1 MSIRKSKRMGT
12 DCFFVLVHE
21 EKRHVDSLHKG
32 RVGKQELKYFLF
44 FLSVSPVF
52 FVPTKNFN
60 NPFSAFFLRP
70 LSMAFTLRNKDKVGK
85 GKALLEVYTL
95 YCLPLSF
102 VARSVHLP
110 HKTLSGIVPPPLP
123 SASSSPQHKY
133 RPTGRMSRRGERE
146 MGCPDKVVLAQ
157 DRFNGGDKV
166 G

>member
-21 EKRHVDSLHKG
+21 RQRHVDSLHKG

-52 FVPTKNFN
+52 FVPRQKTSTTLSQLS
-60 NPFSAFFLRP
+60 FSA
-70 LSMAFTLRNKDKVGK
+70 LSPWLLLCEIKIKWEK
-85 GKALLEVYTL
+85 EKALLEVNTL

-110 HKTLSGIVPPPLP
+110 HKTLSGIVPPPP
-123 SASSSPQHKY
+123 SASSPRHKY
-133 RPTGRMSRRGERE
+133 RPGERE
-146 MGCPDKVVLAQ
+146 RWAAPIRL
-157 DRFNGGDKV
+157 F
-166 G
+166 

>member
-1 MSIRKSKRMGT
+1 MGT

-21 EKRHVDSLHKG
+21 KKRHVDSLHKG

-70 LSMAFTLRNKDKVGK
+70 LSMAFTLRNKDKVGE
-85 GKALLEVYTL
+85 GKALLEVNTL

-110 HKTLSGIVPPPLP
+110 HKTLSGIVPPLPPPPPLL
-123 SASSSPQHKY
+123 STNTD
-133 RPTGRMSRRGERE
+133 RP
-146 MGCPDKVVLAQ
+146 
-157 DRFNGGDKV
+157 GG
-166 G
+166 